1 LGQQLAQHIH
11 IGCQL
16 TRVSAVS
23 AGAFAW
29 AADLSVHQQ
38 RWRTPGDWPDARGF
52 HNSLAVPVDL
62 NSIDAAVYIVLLAA
76 FYA

>member
-1 LGQQLAQHIH
+1 
-11 IGCQL
+11 
-16 TRVSAVS
+16 
-23 AGAFAW
+23 
-29 AADLSVHQQ
+29 VHQQ